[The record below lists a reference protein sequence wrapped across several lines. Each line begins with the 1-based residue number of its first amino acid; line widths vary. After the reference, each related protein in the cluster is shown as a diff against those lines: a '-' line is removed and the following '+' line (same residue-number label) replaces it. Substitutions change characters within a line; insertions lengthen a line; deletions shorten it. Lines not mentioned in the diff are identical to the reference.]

1 MNILIIAN
9 FTRDFSESDNGRFLY
24 LGKKLA
30 ENHKVEI
37 ITTEFSHGAKAP
49 KKPITVKYPFK
60 ITMLKEPG
68 YKKNISL
75 KRFYSHHVW
84 GKNVRNYLKTIE
96 KPDVVYCA
104 VPSLTGPSYVA
115 DYCRERGIRFIIDIQ
130 DLWPEAFQMVFNVPV
145 VSSVAFYPFKHMA
158 DSIYKSA
165 DAICAVSQTYVN
177 RALSVSQKCHSGTT
191 VFLGTNLDTFD
202 SYASEEPIMHKP
214 INEVWLAYCG
224 TLGSSYDLTC
234 VFDALEILSQMAIR
248 PKFIIMGDGPRRG
261 AFEQY
266 ASEKDID
273 TLFTGSL
280 PYNQMCS
287 LLCECDIALNPI
299 MHNAAQSII
308 NKHGDYAASGLPVV
322 NTQESNEY
330 RHLIDTYQMGFNCA
344 NGDPFDMAKKIE
356 ILMCDEEL
364 RKQMGANARKCAEEK
379 FDRKNSYD
387 ALFSE
392 ILRGGVQVSPE

>member
-1 MNILIIAN
+1 
-9 FTRDFSESDNGRFLY
+9 
-24 LGKKLA
+24 
-30 ENHKVEI
+30 
-37 ITTEFSHGAKAP
+37 
-49 KKPITVKYPFK
+49 
-60 ITMLKEPG
+60 
-68 YKKNISL
+68 
-75 KRFYSHHVW
+75 
-84 GKNVRNYLKTIE
+84 
-96 KPDVVYCA
+96 
-104 VPSLTGPSYVA
+104 
-115 DYCRERGIRFIIDIQ
+115 
-130 DLWPEAFQMVFNVPV
+130 MVFNVPV
-145 VSSVAFYPFKHMA
+145 VSSVVFYPFKHMA

-202 SYASEEPIMHKP
+202 FYASEEPIMHKP
-214 INEVWLAYCG
+214 INEVWIAYCE
-224 TLGSSYDLTC
+224 THGSSYDLTC
-234 VFDALEILSQMAIR
+234 VFDALEILSRKGIR

-280 PYNQMCS
+280 PYSQMCS

-308 NKHGDYAASGLPVV
+308 NKHGDYAASGIPVV
-322 NTQESNEY
+322 STQENEEY
-330 RHLIDTYQMGFNCA
+330 RNLVDTYQMGFNCT
-344 NGDPFDMAKKIE
+344 NGDSIDMAKKLE

-364 RKQMGANARKCAEEK
+364 RKQMGANARRCAEEK
-379 FDRKNSYD
+379 FDRKNSYE

-392 ILRGGVQVSPE
+392 ILRGGYRPLTE